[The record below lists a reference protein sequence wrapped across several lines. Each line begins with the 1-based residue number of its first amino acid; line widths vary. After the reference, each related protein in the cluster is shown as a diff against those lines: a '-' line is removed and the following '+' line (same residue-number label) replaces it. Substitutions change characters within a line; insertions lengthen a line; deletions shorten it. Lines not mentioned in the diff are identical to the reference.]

1 MQFRNLT
8 KAMVLS
14 SVLSSVLALML
25 DSKILAADIIVGENV
40 EATRQIRLDQIDH
53 AVWDGLLKRYVD
65 VKGMV
70 NYKGWKANSADLQ
83 GLDQYLVHLSHSNSR
98 GTKEQQLA
106 FWINTYNAVT
116 VAGILREYPTSS
128 IRNHT
133 AKFSGFN
140 IWKNLKLVVGGKQ
153 VSLDEM
159 EHQVLR
165 KMGEPRIHFAIVCA
179 SIGCPRLLNEAY
191 VPERL
196 EEQLTENSRSFFAD
210 ASKFRYDDK
219 RRAFHIS
226 PIIRWFGEDFGG
238 SESVQLKTIAPFISD
253 STASQAAASG
263 RGTISFVDYD
273 WGLNDQK

>member
-1 MQFRNLT
+1 MHIR
-8 KAMVLS
+8 
-14 SVLSSVLALML
+14 SVTTAIAFLSVLALTL
-25 DSKILAADIIVGENV
+25 NNRLAAADVIVGANV
-40 EATRQIRLDQIDH
+40 AAVKQIPLDQIGH
-53 AVWDGLLKRYVD
+53 TVWDELLKKYVD

-70 NYKGWKANSADLQ
+70 NYKAWKANSADTQ
-83 GLDQYLVHLSHSNSR
+83 ALDQYLVHLSHSNGK

-106 FWINTYNAVT
+106 LWINAYNSVT
-116 VAGILREYPTSS
+116 IKGILREYPTSS

-133 AKFSGFN
+133 AKLFGYN

-196 EEQLTENSRSFFAD
+196 DAQLAVNSRAFFAD
-210 ASKFRYDDK
+210 ASKFRYDANRK
-219 RRAFHIS
+219 TFYVS
-226 PIIRWFGEDFGG
+226 PIIQWFGEDFGD
-238 SESVQLKTIAPFISD
+238 SEPAQLKTIAPYISD
-253 STASQAAASG
+253 SAATQAAASG
-263 RGTISFVDYD
+263 RGSMSFVDYD